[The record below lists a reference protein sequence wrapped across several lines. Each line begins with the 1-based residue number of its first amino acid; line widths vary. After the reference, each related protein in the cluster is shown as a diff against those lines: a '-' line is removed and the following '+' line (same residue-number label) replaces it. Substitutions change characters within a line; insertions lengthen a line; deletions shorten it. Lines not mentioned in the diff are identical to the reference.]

1 MHRQTSTSTWQLLF
15 LERTAVCQISAR
27 TALCLSIIQKGRP
40 YEASVY
46 KLARVNNPFSIMH
59 IWISDSYREG
69 GLSRLLG
76 DIVKYVRFY
85 EPNRSLYIAASKIQW
100 PLSFLLLE
108 IIDILCSVYLCVT
121 KIVYVFVYVYYYIS
135 FN

>member
-1 MHRQTSTSTWQLLF
+1 M
-15 LERTAVCQISAR
+15 AVCQISAR
-27 TALCLSIIQKGRP
+27 TALCVSIIQKGRP

-46 KLARVNNPFSIMH
+46 KLTRVNNPFSIMH

-85 EPNRSLYIAASKIQW
+85 GPNRSLCPDTSKIQYSYSW
-100 PLSFLLLE
+100 RWKNGRFAVE
-108 IIDILCSVYLCVT
+108 ID
-121 KIVYVFVYVYYYIS
+121 YVSCKLYFI
-135 FN
+135 